1 MNDNLTL
8 QFENDNLVLVSSSM
22 ISNLKRNRVYKL
34 KLKRYVSRDK
44 TEENKLFFRKEI
56 GYIKY
61 KKIIEIIENYSSKN
75 NIDFHVSKEVEEYIQ
90 KREIYIN
97 ERSRVGLGIKSQTEE
112 ILEKYNSYR
121 AVIDSQMVRKLR
133 EKQAWDSFF
142 MFAMRKSANFSVPGS
157 GKTSSVY
164 GVFSFLSYKGLVDKI
179 VMIGPRSSFISWK
192 DEFYNC
198 FGNKRKL
205 EIFNIQ
211 DYSNSRDKKNALLY
225 KAVHKK
231 NLLLFNYES
240 LDSILEEVKNII
252 DDKTLLVFDEVH
264 KVKNPNGKRAK
275 NALKISYNARYTIAL
290 TGTPLPNSYLD
301 IKNLLH
307 ILYLY
312 HEEYNDFFGFGDAQL
327 RIPSEYDIENINKKI
342 KPFFCRTTKKQ
353 LEVPE
358 VNPDIILPCKL
369 SDKENKIF
377 NILLLKYAKN
387 KLALIIRLLQLES
400 NPKMLLKAISENQ
413 EDFSAILDTTSDPE
427 DIDYVDYSQDIK
439 DLINS
444 FGKTEKFNS
453 CIQQV
458 KQLNSEG
465 KSVIIWCI
473 FVDSIRQL
481 ASQLEKEG
489 ISAGVIFGST
499 SEEERKNIS
508 NKFKEKEIDVLITNP
523 HTLAESVSLH
533 SVCHDAIY
541 YEYSYNLV
549 HLLQS
554 KDRIHRLGLKEG
566 QYTQYYFL
574 QSIFVTRDGFEYSLD
589 QKIYQ
594 RLLEKEKIMLDAID
608 EDILESLG
616 SIEDDIEVIF
626 KDLKL

>member
-1 MNDNLTL
+1 M
-8 QFENDNLVLVSSSM
+8 
-22 ISNLKRNRVYKL
+22 
-34 KLKRYVSRDK
+34 
-44 TEENKLFFRKEI
+44 
-56 GYIKY
+56 
-61 KKIIEIIENYSSKN
+61 
-75 NIDFHVSKEVEEYIQ
+75 
-90 KREIYIN
+90 
-97 ERSRVGLGIKSQTEE
+97 
-112 ILEKYNSYR
+112 
-121 AVIDSQMVRKLR
+121 
-133 EKQAWDSFF
+133 
-142 MFAMRKSANFSVPGS
+142 
-157 GKTSSVY
+157 
-164 GVFSFLSYKGLVDKI
+164 
-179 VMIGPRSSFISWK
+179 
-192 DEFYNC
+192 
-198 FGNKRKL
+198 
-205 EIFNIQ
+205 
-211 DYSNSRDKKNALLY
+211 
-225 KAVHKK
+225 
-231 NLLLFNYES
+231 
-240 LDSILEEVKNII
+240 
-252 DDKTLLVFDEVH
+252 
-264 KVKNPNGKRAK
+264 
-275 NALKISYNARYTIAL
+275 
-290 TGTPLPNSYLD
+290 
-301 IKNLLH
+301 
-307 ILYLY
+307 
-312 HEEYNDFFGFGDAQL
+312 
-327 RIPSEYDIENINKKI
+327 
-342 KPFFCRTTKKQ
+342 
-353 LEVPE
+353 EVPE

-608 EDILESLG
+608 EDVLESLG

>member
-8 QFENDNLVLVSSSM
+8 QFENNNLVLVSSSM

-61 KKIIEIIENYSSKN
+61 KKIIEIIEKYSSKN

-307 ILYLY
+307 ILY

-377 NILLLKYAKN
+377 NILLLKYAKS

-444 FGKTEKFNS
+444 LGKTEKFNS

-458 KQLNSEG
+458 KKLNSEG

-499 SEEERKNIS
+499 SEEERKNIL
-508 NKFKEKEIDVLITNP
+508 NKFKEKEMDVLITNP

>member
-8 QFENDNLVLVSSSM
+8 QFENNNLVLVSSSM

-34 KLKRYVSRDK
+34 QLKRYVSRDK

-198 FGNKRKL
+198 FSNKRKL
-205 EIFNIQ
+205 ELFNIQ

-307 ILYLY
+307 ILY

-499 SEEERKNIS
+499 SEEERKNIL

>member
-8 QFENDNLVLVSSSM
+8 QFENNNLVLVSSSM

-34 KLKRYVSRDK
+34 QLKRYVSRDK

-198 FGNKRKL
+198 FSNKRKL
-205 EIFNIQ
+205 ELFNIQ

-307 ILYLY
+307 ILY

-499 SEEERKNIS
+499 SEEERKNIL

-574 QSIFVTRDGFEYSLD
+574 QSIFVTRAGFEYSLD

>member
-1 MNDNLTL
+1 MDYKFNLQL
-8 QFENDNLVLVSSSM
+8 EDAKLVLISSSAL
-22 ISNLKRNRVYKL
+22 SNFLKIK
-34 KLKRYVSRDK
+34 KYVSTSK
-44 TEENKLFFRKEI
+44 IEENKIFFKKEI

-61 KKIIEIIENYSSKN
+61 KKIIEIMEAYSSQN
-75 NIDFHVSKEVEEYIQ
+75 NINFSISEEIKRYIDE
-90 KREIYIN
+90 REMYIK
-97 ERSRVGLGIKSQTEE
+97 ERSRVGLGIKRQSEE
-112 ILEKYNSYR
+112 ILKKYHDYR
-121 AVIDSQMVRKLR
+121 KIIDEQMTRKLR
-133 EKQAWDSFF
+133 DKQAWDSFF
-142 MFAMRKSANFSVPGS
+142 MYTMKKSANFSVPGS

-205 EIFNIQ
+205 ELFNIQ

-307 ILYLY
+307 ILY

-342 KPFFCRTTKKQ
+342 KPFFCRTTKNQ

-444 FGKTEKFNS
+444 LGKTEKFNS

-489 ISAGVIFGST
+489 ISTGVIFGST
-499 SEEERKNIS
+499 SEEERKNIL
-508 NKFKEKEIDVLITNP
+508 NKFKRKEIDVLITNP

>member
-8 QFENDNLVLVSSSM
+8 QFENNNLVLVSSSM

-34 KLKRYVSRDK
+34 QLKRYVSRDK

-61 KKIIEIIENYSSKN
+61 KKIIEIIEKYSSKN

-275 NALKISYNARYTIAL
+275 NALKIAYNARYTIAL

-307 ILYLY
+307 ILY

-481 ASQLEKEG
+481 ASQLKKEG

-499 SEEERKNIS
+499 SEEERKNIL

>member
-34 KLKRYVSRDK
+34 QLKRYVSRNK
-44 TEENKLFFRKEI
+44 IEENKLFFKKEI

-61 KKIIEIIENYSSKN
+61 KKIIEIIEKYSSKN

-205 EIFNIQ
+205 ELFNIQ

-275 NALKISYNARYTIAL
+275 NALKIAYNARYTIAL

-307 ILYLY
+307 ILY

-499 SEEERKNIS
+499 SEEERKNIL

>member
-8 QFENDNLVLVSSSM
+8 QFENDILVLVSSM

-34 KLKRYVSRDK
+34 QLKRYVSRDK

-61 KKIIEIIENYSSKN
+61 KKIIEIIEKYSSKN

-97 ERSRVGLGIKSQTEE
+97 ERSRVGLGIKSKTEE

-205 EIFNIQ
+205 ELFNIQ

-275 NALKISYNARYTIAL
+275 NVLKISYNARYTIAL

-307 ILYLY
+307 ILY

-342 KPFFCRTTKKQ
+342 KPFFCRTTKNQ

-444 FGKTEKFNS
+444 LGKTEKFNS

-458 KQLNSEG
+458 KKLNSEG

-499 SEEERKNIS
+499 SEEERKNIL

>member
-1 MNDNLTL
+1 MDYDFTL
-8 QFENDNLVLVSSSM
+8 QLEDNNLVLISSSSL
-22 ISNLKRNRVYKL
+22 SNFLNNKVYKL
-34 KLKRYVSRDK
+34 KLKKYVSSGK
-44 TEENKLFFRKEI
+44 AEENKLFFKKEI

-61 KKIIEIIENYSSKN
+61 KKIIEIIEDYSLKN
-75 NIDFHVSKEVEEYIQ
+75 NIDFYISKELEEYIY
-90 KREIYIN
+90 KREMYIN
-97 ERSRVGLGIKSQTEE
+97 ERSRVGLGIKKQSEE
-112 ILEKYNSYR
+112 VLEKYQKYKTI
-121 AVIDSQMVRKLR
+121 IDEQMSRKLR

-142 MFAMRKSANFSVPGS
+142 MFTMKKSANFSVPGS

-164 GVFSFLSYKGLVDKI
+164 GVFSFLSSQGLVDKI
-179 VMIGPRSSFISWK
+179 VMIGPKNSFISWK

-198 FGNKRKL
+198 FNDKRDLKL
-205 EIFNIQ
+205 FNIQ
-211 DYSNSRDKKNALLY
+211 DYSSTRSKKNALLY
-225 KAVHKK
+225 EAAHKK

-240 LDSILEEVKNII
+240 LDSILEEVKTII

-275 NALKISYNARYTIAL
+275 NSLEISYNAKYTIAL
-290 TGTPLPNSYLD
+290 TGTPIPNSYLD
-301 IKNLLH
+301 IKNLLN
-307 ILYLY
+307 ILY
-312 HEEYNDFFGFGDAQL
+312 HEEYNDFFGFKDVQL
-327 RIPSEYDIENINKKI
+327 QNPSEYDIEDINKKI
-342 KPFFCRTTKKQ
+342 QPFFCRTTKKQ

-358 VNPDIILPCKL
+358 ANPDIIIPCKV
-369 SDKENKIF
+369 SDKENQIF

-387 KLALIIRLLQLES
+387 RLALIIRLLQLES

-413 EDFSAILDTTSDPE
+413 EDFSDILDTTLDPGF
-427 DIDYVDYSQDIK
+427 IDYIDYSQDII

-444 FGKTEKFNS
+444 IDRTKKFNF

-458 KQLNSEG
+458 EQLNSEG
-465 KSVIIWCI
+465 KSVIVWCI

-481 ASQLEKEG
+481 AFQLEKKG
-489 ISAGVIFGST
+489 ISVGVIYGST
-499 SEEERKNIS
+499 SEKERRDIL

-574 QSIFVTRDGFEYSLD
+574 HSIFLTRDGFEYSLD

-594 RLLEKEKIMLDAID
+594 RLLEKERIMLEAID
-608 EDILESLG
+608 KDILESLG
-616 SIEDDIEVIF
+616 SIEDDIEIIF
-626 KDLKL
+626 KDLKF

>member
-8 QFENDNLVLVSSSM
+8 QFENDILVLVSSSM

-34 KLKRYVSRDK
+34 QLKRYVSRDK

-61 KKIIEIIENYSSKN
+61 KKIIEIIEKYSSKN

-121 AVIDSQMVRKLR
+121 GVIDSQMVRKLR

-205 EIFNIQ
+205 ELFNIQ

-307 ILYLY
+307 ILY

-342 KPFFCRTTKKQ
+342 KPFFCRTTKNQ

-444 FGKTEKFNS
+444 LGKTEKFNS

-458 KQLNSEG
+458 KKLNSEG

-499 SEEERKNIS
+499 SEEERKNIL

>member
-1 MNDNLTL
+1 MNNNLTL
-8 QFENDNLVLVSSSM
+8 QFENNNLVLVSSSI
-22 ISNLKRNRVYKL
+22 ISTLKRNRVYKL

-61 KKIIEIIENYSSKN
+61 KKIIEIIEKYSSKN

-121 AVIDSQMVRKLR
+121 TVIDSQMVRKLR

-179 VMIGPRSSFISWK
+179 VMIGPRSSFVSWK

-205 EIFNIQ
+205 ELFNIQ

-307 ILYLY
+307 ILY

-342 KPFFCRTTKKQ
+342 KPFFCRTTKNQ

-444 FGKTEKFNS
+444 LGKTEKFNS

-499 SEEERKNIS
+499 SEEERKNIL

>member
-8 QFENDNLVLVSSSM
+8 QFENDILVLVSSM

-34 KLKRYVSRDK
+34 QLKRYVSRDK
-44 TEENKLFFRKEI
+44 TEENKLFFKKEI

-61 KKIIEIIENYSSKN
+61 KKIIEIIEKYSSKN

-205 EIFNIQ
+205 ELFNIQ

-307 ILYLY
+307 ILY

-342 KPFFCRTTKKQ
+342 KPFFCRTTKNQ

-444 FGKTEKFNS
+444 LGKTEKFNS

-458 KQLNSEG
+458 KKLNSEG

-499 SEEERKNIS
+499 SEEERKNIL

>member
-8 QFENDNLVLVSSSM
+8 QFENNNLVLVSSSM

-34 KLKRYVSRDK
+34 QLKRYVSRDK

-61 KKIIEIIENYSSKN
+61 KKIIEIIEKYSSKN

-205 EIFNIQ
+205 ELFNIQ

-307 ILYLY
+307 ILY

-327 RIPSEYDIENINKKI
+327 RIPSEYDIEIINKKI

-413 EDFSAILDTTSDPE
+413 EDFSAILDTTLDPE

-444 FGKTEKFNS
+444 LGKTEKFNS

-489 ISAGVIFGST
+489 ISTGVIFGST
-499 SEEERKNIS
+499 SEEERKNIL

>member
-121 AVIDSQMVRKLR
+121 AVIDSQMIRKLR

-205 EIFNIQ
+205 ELFNIQ

-307 ILYLY
+307 ILY

-499 SEEERKNIS
+499 SEEERKNIL

>member
-121 AVIDSQMVRKLR
+121 AVIDSQMIRKLR

-205 EIFNIQ
+205 ELFNIQ

-307 ILYLY
+307 ILY

-342 KPFFCRTTKKQ
+342 KPFFCRTKKKQ

-499 SEEERKNIS
+499 SEEERKNIL

>member
-1 MNDNLTL
+1 MNNNLTL

-205 EIFNIQ
+205 ELFNIQ

-307 ILYLY
+307 ILY

-465 KSVIIWCI
+465 KSVIIWFI

-499 SEEERKNIS
+499 SEEERKNIL

>member
-112 ILEKYNSYR
+112 IFEKYNSYR

-205 EIFNIQ
+205 ELFNIQ

-307 ILYLY
+307 ILY

-499 SEEERKNIS
+499 SEEERKNIL

>member
-8 QFENDNLVLVSSSM
+8 QFENDTLVLVSSSM

-34 KLKRYVSRDK
+34 QLKRYVSRDK

-61 KKIIEIIENYSSKN
+61 KKIIEIIEKYSSKN

-205 EIFNIQ
+205 ELFNIQ

-307 ILYLY
+307 ILY

-342 KPFFCRTTKKQ
+342 KPFFCRTTKNQ

-444 FGKTEKFNS
+444 LGKTEKFNS

-458 KQLNSEG
+458 KKLNSEG

-499 SEEERKNIS
+499 SEEERKNIL

>member
-8 QFENDNLVLVSSSM
+8 QFENNNLVLVSSSM

-275 NALKISYNARYTIAL
+275 NALKIAYNARYTIAL

-307 ILYLY
+307 ILY

-499 SEEERKNIS
+499 SEEERKNIL

>member
-34 KLKRYVSRDK
+34 QLKRYVSRDE

-133 EKQAWDSFF
+133 GKQAWDSFF

-205 EIFNIQ
+205 ELFNIQ

-307 ILYLY
+307 ILY

-327 RIPSEYDIENINKKI
+327 RIPSEYDIEIINKKI

-358 VNPDIILPCKL
+358 VNPDIILPC
-369 SDKENKIF
+369 
-377 NILLLKYAKN
+377 
-387 KLALIIRLLQLES
+387 
-400 NPKMLLKAISENQ
+400 
-413 EDFSAILDTTSDPE
+413 
-427 DIDYVDYSQDIK
+427 
-439 DLINS
+439 
-444 FGKTEKFNS
+444 
-453 CIQQV
+453 
-458 KQLNSEG
+458 
-465 KSVIIWCI
+465 
-473 FVDSIRQL
+473 
-481 ASQLEKEG
+481 
-489 ISAGVIFGST
+489 
-499 SEEERKNIS
+499 
-508 NKFKEKEIDVLITNP
+508 
-523 HTLAESVSLH
+523 
-533 SVCHDAIY
+533 
-541 YEYSYNLV
+541 
-549 HLLQS
+549 
-554 KDRIHRLGLKEG
+554 
-566 QYTQYYFL
+566 
-574 QSIFVTRDGFEYSLD
+574 
-589 QKIYQ
+589 
-594 RLLEKEKIMLDAID
+594 
-608 EDILESLG
+608 
-616 SIEDDIEVIF
+616 
-626 KDLKL
+626 

>member
-34 KLKRYVSRDK
+34 QLKRYVSRDK
-44 TEENKLFFRKEI
+44 TEENKLFFKKEI

-61 KKIIEIIENYSSKN
+61 KKIIEIIEKYSSKN

-121 AVIDSQMVRKLR
+121 GVIDSQMVRKLR

-275 NALKISYNARYTIAL
+275 NALKIAYNARYTIAL

-307 ILYLY
+307 ILY

-327 RIPSEYDIENINKKI
+327 RIPSEYDIEIINKKI

-444 FGKTEKFNS
+444 LGKTEKFNS

-499 SEEERKNIS
+499 SEEERKNIL
-508 NKFKEKEIDVLITNP
+508 NKFKRKEIDVLITNP

>member
-1 MNDNLTL
+1 VNDNLTL

-34 KLKRYVSRDK
+34 QLKRYVSRDK

-75 NIDFHVSKEVEEYIQ
+75 NIDFYVSKEVEEYIQ

-121 AVIDSQMVRKLR
+121 VVIDSQMVRKLT

-275 NALKISYNARYTIAL
+275 NALKIAYNARYTIAL

-307 ILYLY
+307 ILY

-499 SEEERKNIS
+499 SEEERKNIL

>member
-8 QFENDNLVLVSSSM
+8 QFENNNLVLVSSSM

-75 NIDFHVSKEVEEYIQ
+75 NIDFHVLKEVEEYIQ

-205 EIFNIQ
+205 ELFNIQ

-275 NALKISYNARYTIAL
+275 NALKIAYNARYTIAL

-307 ILYLY
+307 ILY

-369 SDKENKIF
+369 SNKENKIF

-489 ISAGVIFGST
+489 ISTGVIFGST
-499 SEEERKNIS
+499 SEEERKNIL

>member
-1 MNDNLTL
+1 MDYDFTL
-8 QFENDNLVLVSSSM
+8 QLEDNNLVLISSSSL
-22 ISNLKRNRVYKL
+22 SNFLNNKVYKL
-34 KLKRYVSRDK
+34 KLKKYVSSGK
-44 TEENKLFFRKEI
+44 TEENKLFFKKEI

-61 KKIIEIIENYSSKN
+61 KKIIEIIEDYSLKN
-75 NIDFHVSKEVEEYIQ
+75 NIDFYISKELEEYIY
-90 KREIYIN
+90 KREMYIN
-97 ERSRVGLGIKSQTEE
+97 ERSRVGLGIKKQSEE
-112 ILEKYNSYR
+112 VLEKYQKYKTI
-121 AVIDSQMVRKLR
+121 IDEQMSRKLR

-142 MFAMRKSANFSVPGS
+142 MFTMKKSANFSVPGS

-164 GVFSFLSYKGLVDKI
+164 GVFSFLSSQGLVDKI
-179 VMIGPRSSFISWK
+179 VMIGPKNSFISWK

-198 FGNKRKL
+198 FNDKRDLKL
-205 EIFNIQ
+205 FNIQ
-211 DYSNSRDKKNALLY
+211 DYSSTRSKKNALLY
-225 KAVHKK
+225 EAAHKK

-240 LDSILEEVKNII
+240 LDSILEEVKTII

-275 NALKISYNARYTIAL
+275 NSLEISYNAKYTIAL
-290 TGTPLPNSYLD
+290 TGTPIPNSYLD
-301 IKNLLH
+301 IKNLLN
-307 ILYLY
+307 ILY
-312 HEEYNDFFGFGDAQL
+312 HEEYNDFFGFKDVQL
-327 RIPSEYDIENINKKI
+327 QNPSEYDIEDINKKI
-342 KPFFCRTTKKQ
+342 QPFFCRTTKKQ

-358 VNPDIILPCKL
+358 ANPDIIILCKV
-369 SDKENKIF
+369 SDKENQIF

-387 KLALIIRLLQLES
+387 RLALIIRLLQLES

-413 EDFSAILDTTSDPE
+413 EDFSDILDTTLDPGF
-427 DIDYVDYSQDIK
+427 IDYIDYSQDII

-444 FGKTEKFNS
+444 IDRTKKFNF

-458 KQLNSEG
+458 EQLNSEG
-465 KSVIIWCI
+465 KSVIVWCI

-481 ASQLEKEG
+481 AFQLEKKG
-489 ISAGVIFGST
+489 ISVGVIYGST
-499 SEEERKNIS
+499 SEEERRDIL

-574 QSIFVTRDGFEYSLD
+574 HSIFLTRDGFEYSLD

-594 RLLEKEKIMLDAID
+594 RLLEKERIMLEAID
-608 EDILESLG
+608 KDILESLG
-616 SIEDDIEVIF
+616 SIEDDIEIIF
-626 KDLKL
+626 KDLKF

>member
-34 KLKRYVSRDK
+34 QLKRYVSRDK
-44 TEENKLFFRKEI
+44 TEENKLFFKKEI

-61 KKIIEIIENYSSKN
+61 KKIIEIIEKYSSKN

-275 NALKISYNARYTIAL
+275 NALKIAYNARYTIAL

-307 ILYLY
+307 ILY

-499 SEEERKNIS
+499 SEEERKNIL

>member
-1 MNDNLTL
+1 MNYNLIL
-8 QFENDNLVLVSSSM
+8 QFENDNLVLVSSSI
-22 ISNLKRNRVYKL
+22 ISTLKRNRVYKL
-34 KLKRYVSRDK
+34 QLKRYVFRNK
-44 TEENKLFFRKEI
+44 IEENKLFFKKEI

-61 KKIIEIIENYSSKN
+61 KKIIEIIEKYSSKN

-121 AVIDSQMVRKLR
+121 AVIDSQRVRKLR

-205 EIFNIQ
+205 ELFNIQ
-211 DYSNSRDKKNALLY
+211 DYSNAKDKKNALLY

-307 ILYLY
+307 ILY

-499 SEEERKNIS
+499 SEEERKNIL
-508 NKFKEKEIDVLITNP
+508 NKFKGKEIDVLITNP

>member
-8 QFENDNLVLVSSSM
+8 QFENDILVLVSSM

-205 EIFNIQ
+205 ELFNIQ

-307 ILYLY
+307 ILY

-489 ISAGVIFGST
+489 ISTGVIFGST
-499 SEEERKNIS
+499 SEEERKNIL